1 MKQAESLARLLLS
14 AVLFFSLNPHAF
26 SSTTAGAPASPV
38 SAGGIF
44 QVFFGLIVVLA
55 TVALVAWLLK
65 CLAPGHIS
73 AGGALKLVGGI
84 AVGPKE
90 RVVVVEVGDTWLILG
105 VAPGQVSALH
115 QMPKIEDG
123 LAGNSTSPPRFS
135 EWLGVVMKQR
145 GAEKQ

>member
-1 MKQAESLARLLLS
+1 MKQAEIVARLLLS
-14 AVLFFSLNPHAF
+14 AALFFSHNPLAF
-26 SSTTAGAPASPV
+26 SSPAAGTPASPV

-44 QVFFGLIVVLA
+44 QIFFGLVVVLA

-65 CLAPGHIS
+65 RLAPGHIS

-90 RVVVVEVGDTWLILG
+90 RVVVVEVGDTWLVLG
-105 VAPGQVSALH
+105 VAPGQVRSLH
-115 QMPKIEDG
+115 QMPKIESD
-123 LAGNSTSPPRFS
+123 LAGNSTPSPRFS